1 MSAPAKKTNP
11 ESETRRCAQDTPVVE
26 LSHVSKYFA
35 KVVANKDVSLTVHAG
50 EVVALLGENGAG
62 KSTIMKILY
71 GLYGKD
77 EGTIKIRG
85 KERQIKSP
93 ADAMR
98 LGIAMIQQHFSLVPT
113 HTATENIIL
122 GNVHGYIPIAQCN
135 SRICTLAEQYG
146 FDIPVDKKVGTLA
159 VGVQQ
164 KIEIL
169 KALYINAS
177 ILIMDEPT
185 AVLTPQESEVLMQ
198 FIHDFTGQ
206 GNSVV
211 FITHKLKEV
220 MEVADRIVV
229 MRNGVVVDTVRK
241 EETNEHALARLMI
254 GQDIVPPERD
264 DAVDYLSAPA
274 VLELSQVS
282 LAMKGT
288 SPCVDS
294 VSFRVHEGEIFGI
307 AGVSGNGQDELCD
320 ILCGARQP
328 TCGEIRFLGA
338 DITSAT
344 IRARIESGIG
354 YVPVDRYR
362 DAMVMDMT
370 LAENMLLKSS
380 FSARW
385 QGRGFIRQKALNRY
399 TAEKIAEHRVKASGP
414 SDTARSLSGGNQ
426 QKVVLAREVD
436 LGKKLLIFNQ
446 PTRGLDM
453 GAVDR
458 IHKVILEE
466 KARKK
471 AVLLVSTE
479 LSELSE
485 LCDRIAV
492 MYRGQLMGV
501 FRNGEKTTAEI
512 GLLMAGVSQQEVQA

>member
-1 MSAPAKKTNP
+1 MS
-11 ESETRRCAQDTPVVE
+11 TPVVE
-26 LSHVSKYFA
+26 IRHVSKYFA
-35 KVVANKDVSLTVHAG
+35 KVVANRDVSLSVCAG

-77 EGTIKIRG
+77 EGTILIRG
-85 KERQIKSP
+85 EEAQIKSP
-93 ADAMR
+93 ADAMQ

-113 HTATENIIL
+113 HTAAENIIL
-122 GNVHGYIPIAQCN
+122 GNVHGYISLRECN
-135 SRICTLAEQYG
+135 ARIRALAGQYG
-146 FDIPVDKKVGTLA
+146 FEIPVDQKVGELA

-185 AVLTPQESEVLMQ
+185 AVLTPQEAEVLMR
-198 FIHDFTGQ
+198 FIQDFAAR
-206 GNSVV
+206 GNAVI

-229 MRNGVVVDTVRK
+229 MRGGVVVDTVRR
-241 EETNEHALARLMI
+241 EETDEHRLAKLMI
-254 GQDIVPPERD
+254 GQDIEPPEAPS
-264 DAVDYLSAPA
+264 DADTTASPA
-274 VLELSQVS
+274 VLELRDVS
-282 LAMKGT
+282 FSRKG
-288 SPCVDS
+288 SPACVDG
-294 VSFRVHEGEIFGI
+294 VTFAVHEGEIFGV

-320 ILCGARQP
+320 IVCGARAA
-328 TCGEIRFLGA
+328 TCGKILFCGREISGE
-338 DITSAT
+338 S
-344 IRARIESGIG
+344 IRARIEAGMG

-362 DAMVMDMT
+362 DGMVMDMT

-380 FSARW
+380 FDPRW
-385 QGRGFIRQKALNRY
+385 QRRGWIRQRALNRY
-399 TAEKIAEHRVKASGP
+399 TAEKMAEHRVKATGP
-414 SDTARSLSGGNQ
+414 SDPARSLSGGNQ

-436 LGKKLLIFNQ
+436 LGRKLLVLNQ

-458 IHKVILEE
+458 IHRIIREE
-466 KARKK
+466 KERGK

-479 LSELSE
+479 LTELFE

-492 MYRGQLMGV
+492 MYKGRVMGV

-512 GLLMAGVSQQEVQA
+512 GLLMAGVPEKTEVGA